1 MRTMRNEVA
10 ERGLKKIKTEEF
22 MENMENNETTTTQN
36 RTVQEEHP
44 QKKQGGIGE
53 WKGIV
58 IALIAGI
65 CAILCVLILSGRLV
79 EYKQSVGGGLT
90 ATGSAS
96 CNFESDLI
104 VWRGSYTAFDMT
116 TQAAYK
122 KLAQDSESVRKYLLD
137 NGVTE
142 EEMTFGSVSI
152 SPRWHTEYND
162 GGYEINSYVEGYD
175 LYQQITITS
184 GDVDKVDA
192 ISRDVT
198 QLIESNVEF
207 TSYEPEY
214 FYTKLDE
221 LKLQLVDEA
230 TQNAKQRID
239 IMAEG
244 TGATLG
250 DLLNANLGVFQITA
264 QNTSSEYSYGGAFD
278 TSSRFKTASITV
290 KLNYGVK

>member
-1 MRTMRNEVA
+1 
-10 ERGLKKIKTEEF
+10 
-22 MENMENNETTTTQN
+22 MENNETN
-36 RTVQEEHP
+36 RTAENNSGKERR
-44 QKKQGGIGE
+44 GGIKE
-53 WKGIV
+53 WKGII

-65 CAILCVLILSGRLV
+65 CAILCICIMSDRLV
-79 EYKQSVGGGLT
+79 TYKQTAGGGLT

-96 CNFESDLI
+96 CDFESDLI
-104 VWRGSYTAFDMT
+104 VWRGSYTAFDTT
-116 TQAAYK
+116 TQAAYR
-122 KLAQDSESVRKYLLD
+122 KLAKDGEAVKKYLLD

-142 EEMTFGSVSI
+142 DEMTFGSVSI
-152 SPRWHTEYND
+152 SQRWQTEYND
-162 GGYEINSYVEGYD
+162 AGYEIGSYLEGYD

-184 GDVDKVDA
+184 YDVDKVDA

-198 QLIESNVEF
+198 QLIESNVKF

-230 TQNAKQRID
+230 TQNAKARID
-239 IMAEG
+239 IMASG
-244 TGATLG
+244 TGAELG
-250 DLLNANLGVFQITA
+250 ELLNANLGVFQITA

-290 KLNYGVK
+290 KLNYSVQ